1 MLDLSLAAAGPH
13 TWDIGR
19 YSGRMTTDPD
29 DALRWEGDEPDA
41 PDAAA
46 KNAPPAAPRAQ
57 APAAGTPL
65 APSGTTGTSA
75 AEPEADAE
83 HEPAATGNAALVFYG
98 IIGGVYLLFAV
109 GWIVGGFRLRPRASL
124 LLVDW
129 MYFPWMWLAALA
141 SVLWFAA
148 AWVLTRGKATWI
160 RIVALIAGVALLVP
174 WPFVMFGTVG
184 S

>member
-1 MLDLSLAAAGPH
+1 
-13 TWDIGR
+13 
-19 YSGRMTTDPD
+19 MTTDPD

-41 PDAAA
+41 RDAPAN
-46 KNAPPAAPRAQ
+46 KAPSAAPQ
-57 APAAGTPL
+57 DP
-65 APSGTTGTSA
+65 TSA
-75 AEPEADAE
+75 ALARDAE
-83 HEPAATGNAALVFYG
+83 QSLRRADGATAPAGAATTSADVVDEPAATGNAALVFYG